1 MCLAAVRCSEGR
13 QLVGRKWRRER
24 PSTALASEG
33 IKWNMCSGLAS
44 LSEFSWFLLKSPDF
58 SKVSGLGSVNSDG
71 TREVFSARREP
82 GVEQFKSRSSRGLLP
97 ALP

>member
-1 MCLAAVRCSEGR
+1 MWLAAVRCSEGR

-33 IKWNMCSGLAS
+33 IKWNMCSELAS
-44 LSEFSWFLLKSPDF
+44 LSELSWFLLKSPEF
-58 SKVSGLGSVNSDG
+58 SQVSGLGSVNSDA
-71 TREVFSARREP
+71 TREVFSARRELR
-82 GVEQFKSRSSRGLLP
+82 VEQFKSMSSGGLLP